1 MICPAASKMMRGI
14 LRSAL
19 VLVLAALCAYCAFL
33 LFGLG
38 RFRPQLDWFEYWL
51 YSHIPVWGAPIV
63 TFVVLIFFVL
73 LSSLIPYQVVA
84 YFLLLASLLWM
95 SAFLISRILG
105 ARPPAGPLPSSARG
119 GGFSTMIPGAIS
131 AFVVACVYFLG
142 FLLPDAVT
150 GPTGRTLAA
159 FFGLLAAPIVIAM
172 GFGAGWS
179 AALLTGIILHR
190 IRGRRAANALLVF
203 VPCTFFVF
211 AMAHNSIL
219 CFWSSSPSATSRQIR
234 WAYDNAVRTNNDYPL
249 RDVARNPAASRDI
262 IDRLMQREDMHRWLA
277 RNPALPPNI
286 LRALSKEPREE
297 VLYGLIRNPA
307 TPIDVL
313 RALTKH
319 ESLGPSAVEALQ
331 ARTPKDKK

>member
-1 MICPAASKMMRGI
+1 MMRGV
-14 LRSAL
+14 LKSAL
-19 VLVLAALCAYCAFL
+19 VLVLAALCAYFAFL

-73 LSSLIPYQVVA
+73 LSSLIPYQAVA

-95 SAFLISRILG
+95 SAFLVSRIWG
-105 ARPPAGPLPSSARG
+105 ARPPAGPPPSSARG
-119 GGFSTMIPGAIS
+119 GGFSTMIPGAIG
-131 AFVVACVYFLG
+131 AAAVACVYFWG
-142 FLLPDAVT
+142 FLLPDAVS

-159 FFGLLAAPIVIAM
+159 FFGLLAAPVVIAM

-179 AALLTGIILHR
+179 AALLAGIILHR

-203 VPCTFFVF
+203 VPCAFFVF

-219 CFWSSSPSATSRQIR
+219 CFWSSSPSATPRQLR
-234 WAYDNAVRTNNDYPL
+234 WAYDNAVRTNNSYPL

-262 IDRLMQREDMHRWLA
+262 IDRLMQRDDMHRWLA
-277 RNPALPPNI
+277 RNPALPPDI
-286 LRALSKEPREE
+286 LRALAQDRREE
-297 VLYGLIRNPA
+297 VLGALIRNPA
-307 TPIDVL
+307 TPVDVL
-313 RALTKH
+313 RELTGH
-319 ESLGPSAVEALQ
+319 ESLGGSAAEALQ
-331 ARTPKDKK
+331 ARTRKDKK